1 MFNQF
6 NFLDTHRIT
15 QDASE
20 IRRKANN
27 LHLKANA
34 ETNVYRRN
42 LTNVIENYGF

>member
-6 NFLDTHRIT
+6 NFLDTR
-15 QDASE
+15 DASE

-34 ETNVYRRN
+34 ETNVEG
-42 LTNVIENYGF
+42 T